1 MNPFIRAIPA
11 SLVRLFAR
19 PYVAGDSLQQAVD
32 AAVVLLRQRGM
43 LTTLDLLAEDIST
56 LSAAA
61 DNCRVYEEMI
71 DAVADDPRF
80 AGPLERPTLSLKQSS
95 YTIAPLEKGGDGAGA
110 REAVFAIANK
120 AREKGVRLTV
130 DMESSHWTDFTL
142 ETMRL
147 LHAAGHTH
155 VGAVFQTRLLRTEQ
169 DLDQLPQ
176 GTRVRL
182 VIGIY
187 REDETIALTEK
198 RAMKERLLSFSER
211 LLRRGHYV
219 EFGTHDDEFV
229 RRFVDEV
236 IPRVG
241 AKPDQFE
248 IQMLY
253 GVPRDRLQQEL
264 VQRGVRVRLYV
275 PFAVGWSMAIAY
287 LRRRLD
293 EYPQMMFLVAK
304 NMFSRG

>member
-1 MNPFIRAIPA
+1 MNPFIRVIPA

-43 LTTLDLLAEDIST
+43 YTTLDLLAENIT
-56 LSAAA
+56 TEAAAA
-61 DNCRVYEEMI
+61 DNQRVYEQMI
-71 DAVADDPRF
+71 DAVASDPRF
-80 AGPLERPTLSLKQSS
+80 NDPIERPTLSLKMSS
-95 YTIAPLEKGGDGAGA
+95 YTTRPLEKGGDAAGA
-110 REAVFAIANK
+110 REAVFAIAERAK
-120 AREKGVRLTV
+120 EKGVRLTV
-130 DMESSHWTDFTL
+130 DMESSEWTDFTL
-142 ETMRL
+142 ETIRQ

-155 VGAVFQTRLLRTEQ
+155 VGTVFQTRLFRTEH
-169 DLDQLPQ
+169 DIDTLPA
-176 GTRVRL
+176 GCRVRF

-187 REDETIALTEK
+187 QEGQDIALTDK
-198 RAMKERLLSFSER
+198 RAMKERLLVYAER
-211 LLRRGHYV
+211 MLRRGHYV
-219 EFGTHDDEFV
+219 EVGTHDEEFV

-236 IPRVG
+236 VPRVD

-248 IQMLY
+248 VQMLY

-264 VQRGVRVRLYV
+264 VKRGIRVRLYV
-275 PFAVGWSMAIAY
+275 PFAIGWSMAIAY

>member
-1 MNPFIRAIPA
+1 MNPFIRVIPA

-32 AAVVLLRQRGM
+32 AAVVLMRQRGM

-61 DNCRVYEEMI
+61 DNRRIYEEMI

-80 AGPLERPTLSLKQSS
+80 ADPLARPTLSLKQSS
-95 YTIAPLEKGGDGAGA
+95 YTVAPLEKGGDGAGA
-110 REAVFAIANK
+110 REAVFAIAEK
-120 AREKGVRLTV
+120 ARKKGVRITV

-142 ETMRL
+142 ETMRQ

-155 VGAVFQTRLLRTEQ
+155 VGAVFQTRLLRTDQ
-169 DLDQLPQ
+169 DLDRLPP

-187 REDETIALTEK
+187 REDEAIALTEK
-198 RAMKERLLSFSER
+198 RAMKERLLAFSER
-211 LLRRGHYV
+211 LLQRGHYV
-219 EFGTHDDEFV
+219 EFGTHDEEFV
-229 RRFVDEV
+229 RRFVDDV
-236 IPRVG
+236 VPRVG

-253 GVPRDRLQQEL
+253 GVPRDRIQQEL
-264 VQRGVRVRLYV
+264 VHRGIRVRLYV
-275 PFAVGWSMAIAY
+275 PFAIGWSMAIAY

>member
-1 MNPFIRAIPA
+1 MNPFIRVIPA

-56 LSAAA
+56 ISAAA
-61 DNCRVYEEMI
+61 DNRRVYEEMI
-71 DAVADDPRF
+71 DAVAGDPRF
-80 AGPLERPTLSLKQSS
+80 ADPLERPTLSLKQSS
-95 YTIAPLEKGGDGAGA
+95 YTIAPLEKGGDGDGA
-110 REAVFAIANK
+110 REAVFAIADK
-120 AREKGVRLTV
+120 ACRKGVRLTV

-142 ETMRL
+142 ETMRQ
-147 LHAAGHTH
+147 LHAAGRTH

-169 DLDQLPQ
+169 DLDQLPP

-187 REDETIALTEK
+187 REDEAIALTEK
-198 RAMKERLLSFSER
+198 RAMKERLLAFSER

-219 EFGTHDDEFV
+219 EFGTHDEQFV
-229 RRFVDEV
+229 RRFVDDV
-236 IPRVG
+236 VPRVG

-253 GVPRDRLQQEL
+253 GVPRDRIQQEL
-264 VQRGVRVRLYV
+264 VQRGIRVRLYV
-275 PFAVGWSMAIAY
+275 PFAIGWSMAIAY